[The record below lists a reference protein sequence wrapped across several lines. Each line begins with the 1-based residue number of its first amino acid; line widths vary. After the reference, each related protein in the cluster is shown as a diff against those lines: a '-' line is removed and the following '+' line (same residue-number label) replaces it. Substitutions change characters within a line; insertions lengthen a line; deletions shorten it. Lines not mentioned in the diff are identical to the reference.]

1 MTDPMDKSWAQP
13 EGSPAGGPIPANTPL
28 VTPRKGSGGSGKG
41 GGLMNAVLIV
51 AAIVAVGGIA
61 FSAGRMTAPTSSRG
75 QFGGNGQGITPGAS
89 FDPGASFTPGGQGMP
104 GGFGDRTMTVTGTVK
119 STDGSTLVLT
129 TADGQEMTIS
139 LSGTTYHAQAAATAA
154 DVTAGSTVSVSLS
167 GFGGFRPG
175 DQGGAAASGDPGAAG
190 GQPGQGTLTATDVTI
205 TSGK

>member
-13 EGSPAGGPIPANTPL
+13 EGSPANTPL
-28 VTPRKGSGGSGKG
+28 VTPRKGAGSGGGKG
-41 GGLMNAVLIV
+41 GGLMNAVLVV

-75 QFGGNGQGITPGAS
+75 QFGGNGQGVGPGS
-89 FDPGASFTPGGQGMP
+89 SFTPGGQGMP
-104 GGFGDRTMTVTGTVK
+104 GGFGDRTMTVSGTVK
-119 STDGSTLVLT
+119 STDGTTLVLT
-129 TADGQEMTIS
+129 TADGQEMTVS

-175 DQGGAAASGDPGAAG
+175 DQSGATASGDPGAAG
-190 GQPGQGTLTATDVTI
+190 GAPGQGTLTAKDVTI
-205 TSGK
+205 TTGK